1 MYLRDRID
9 AGGRLAH
16 ALVKQCGHLNG
27 AVVLALPRGGVPVA
41 EEVVKALKHAE
52 LDVLI
57 VRKIGAP
64 GYPEYGIGALA
75 EGGYIHIN
83 QAAAAATGATAGQ
96 IQAVVEDE
104 TRELNRRVQTY
115 RNGEPYRSV
124 AGRPTVI
131 VDDGLATGKSFR
143 GRCEWGSSN
152 DIHMVAMAPS
162 DTCIQPMIAVSR
174 LANQGTCLNFQN
186 IGAV

>member
-16 ALVKQCGHLNG
+16 ALIKQCGHLSG

-41 EEVVKALKHAE
+41 EEVVKALKHAD

-64 GYPEYGIGALA
+64 GYPEYGIGAIA

-83 QAAAAATGATAGQ
+83 EAAAAGTGATQAE
-96 IQAVVEDE
+96 IEAVVEQE
-104 TRELNRRVQTY
+104 AREMSRRVQTY
-115 RNGEPYRSV
+115 RNGEPYISV

-131 VDDGLATGKSFR
+131 VDDGLATGK
-143 GRCEWGSSN
+143 
-152 DIHMVAMAPS
+152 
-162 DTCIQPMIAVSR
+162 
-174 LANQGTCLNFQN
+174 
-186 IGAV
+186 